1 MCFCLW
7 RSILRVFQSTCPC
20 LSVYVPMCCVHTCI
34 CISVYP
40 WVHVSPGVCFSV
52 CLCPYPC
59 LSDFGSMSVHVCF
72 DPVHV
77 SLCDCVLCMPKCL
90 YTRLPIL
97 CSCLFMT
104 VSLCWREEFC
114 VCGFAC
120 IYLLHLCL
128 FACLCLL
135 ACLPLSLPPAC
146 FCLSWLVPACLPVSL
161 SASAV
166 FVSISGVSK
175 LRPMS

>member
-7 RSILRVFQSTCPC
+7 RSILRVFQCTCPC
-20 LSVYVPMCCVHTCI
+20 LSVYVSMCCVHTYI

-90 YTRLPIL
+90 YTRLPVL

-120 IYLLHLCL
+120 IYLPLPASPVSLRL
-128 FACLCLL
+128 PLSACLCLSL
-135 ACLPLSLPPAC
+135 LPVSVCHGLSLPACLCLFVCLCC
-146 FCLSWLVPACLPVSL
+146 FCVY
-161 SASAV
+161 
-166 FVSISGVSK
+166 IRG
-175 LRPMS
+175 